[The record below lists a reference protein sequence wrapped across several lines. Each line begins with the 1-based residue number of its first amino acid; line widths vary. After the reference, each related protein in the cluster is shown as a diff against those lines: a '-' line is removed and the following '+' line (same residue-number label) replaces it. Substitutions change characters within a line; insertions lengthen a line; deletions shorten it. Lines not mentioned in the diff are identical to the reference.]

1 MSRCIS
7 YSKKGDF
14 PACYVCWSR
23 RVSEFLRTVTLT
35 AQKKTPLKYIWGIF
49 LGSKF
54 CWEGAVFIFQ
64 SAQEDIDIDS
74 RNLRGAWCFQPG
86 WKRHAGRIRNHL
98 PKNIRGNKSKIRW
111 ARKLQMEWHTVDGT
125 NPAPVDTVNIP
136 LFTGFYT
143 SQVVQDF
150 FHQQ

>member
-1 MSRCIS
+1 M
-7 YSKKGDF
+7 Y
-14 PACYVCWSR
+14 
-23 RVSEFLRTVTLT
+23 FLFEKRGFSSLLCLLI
-35 AQKKTPLKYIWGIF
+35 PEGIWIFEDCDSDGPEKNTIEIHLGIF